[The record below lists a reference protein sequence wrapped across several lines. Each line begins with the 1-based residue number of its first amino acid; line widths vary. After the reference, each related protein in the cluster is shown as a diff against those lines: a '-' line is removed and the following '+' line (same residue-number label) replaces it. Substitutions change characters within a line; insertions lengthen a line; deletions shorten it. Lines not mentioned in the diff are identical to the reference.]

1 MNKQEA
7 IQELIAFYGYYAGE
21 LKEECDMAISA
32 IERQLELEN
41 LGFTDEVIENYRKF
55 EDECIAKGFTF
66 KSLIEAREKQIPK
79 KPIEEEKQY
88 SEDYGFNSDILCPVC
103 NNYIGYYTE
112 AMCKPEYMQYCNECG
127 QRIDDDWSGDD
138 E

>member
-21 LKEECDMAISA
+21 LKEECEMAISA
-32 IERQLELEN
+32 IERQLELEK

-79 KPIEEEKQY
+79 KPIEQRYVNNELI
-88 SEDYGFNSDILCPVC
+88 GICPSCQLRWDVAYWQRHC
-103 NNYIGYYTE
+103 SN
-112 AMCKPEYMQYCNECG
+112 CG
-127 QRIDDDWSGDD
+127 QKLDWRKKSTKINTW
-138 E
+138 

>member
-1 MNKQEA
+1 MMNKQEA

-32 IERQLELEN
+32 IERQLELEK

-79 KPIEEEKQY
+79 KPEYDSYNWCDLSEEERLETPRWYCKSCDGVIEEHY
-88 SEDYGFNSDILCPVC
+88 SYCALCSQA
-103 NNYIGYYTE
+103 I
-112 AMCKPEYMQYCNECG
+112 
-127 QRIDDDWSGDD
+127 DWSV
-138 E
+138 EE